1 MPPRRAGPSRRDS
14 RQRVSVALEIE
25 EAPRG
30 DRRPGLAAKITPAR
44 VQSEL
49 NRLFGVA
56 ADVAIPPSVSIRNAL
71 RDRLWQRAP
80 AGEVAVP

>member
-1 MPPRRAGPSRRDS
+1 
-14 RQRVSVALEIE
+14 
-25 EAPRG
+25 
-30 DRRPGLAAKITPAR
+30 

-71 RDRLWQRAP
+71 RDRLWPRAP
-80 AGEVAVP
+80 AGEVAVH